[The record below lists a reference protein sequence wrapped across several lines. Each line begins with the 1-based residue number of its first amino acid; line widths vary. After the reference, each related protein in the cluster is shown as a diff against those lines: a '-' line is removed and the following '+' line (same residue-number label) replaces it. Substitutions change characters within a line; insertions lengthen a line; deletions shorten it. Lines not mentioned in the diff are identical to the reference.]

1 MTPLITAF
9 GAMAARKARK
19 LEATHQVLEE
29 KIRLSEEDPKRVS
42 QEVLQRVAQKM
53 DIGISTLR
61 KYWTECSKTDKSRE
75 SQLESTKRHKFHDV
89 QDEEGVVFGIEDL
102 VEIIASINNSHHQR
116 QSTRALS
123 APEALRYA
131 RYLLLIS
138 QKLFLFCWMLLLFLQ
153 KLFLFCWMLFLFL
166 QKLLLFFWM
175 LFLFC
180 LMQKY
185 ILRKSGTEEVLFS
198 IF

>member
-102 VEIIASINNSHHQR
+102 VEIIASVNNSHRQR
-116 QSTRALS
+116 QSTRASIFS
-123 APEALRYA
+123 AGTLPLMMRFIY
-131 RYLLLIS
+131 RSYDLYTIFNTQHNSLLILHIM
-138 QKLFLFCWMLLLFLQ
+138 QLMTFCGLAFAL
-153 KLFLFCWMLFLFL
+153 
-166 QKLLLFFWM
+166 
-175 LFLFC
+175 
-180 LMQKY
+180 
-185 ILRKSGTEEVLFS
+185 S
-198 IF
+198 

>member
-42 QEVLQRVAQKM
+42 QEVLQRVAQSM
-53 DIGISTLR
+53 NIGISTLR
-61 KYWTECSKTDKSRE
+61 KYWTEYISDKSRE

-102 VEIIASINNSHHQR
+102 VEIIASVNNSHHQR
-116 QSTRALS
+116 LSSRALS
-123 APEALRYA
+123 ASTLKEHSRPWYSAFDDES
-131 RYLLLIS
+131 YL
-138 QKLFLFCWMLLLFLQ
+138 
-153 KLFLFCWMLFLFL
+153 
-166 QKLLLFFWM
+166 
-175 LFLFC
+175 
-180 LMQKY
+180 
-185 ILRKSGTEEVLFS
+185 
-198 IF
+198 

>member
-1 MTPLITAF
+1 MRTTVAFAKIRAASSKTRVSGVVLLHSSEEREQRRGMTPLITAF

-19 LEATHQVLEE
+19 LEATRQVLEE

-123 APEALRYA
+123 AP
-131 RYLLLIS
+131 
-138 QKLFLFCWMLLLFLQ
+138 
-153 KLFLFCWMLFLFL
+153 
-166 QKLLLFFWM
+166 
-175 LFLFC
+175 
-180 LMQKY
+180 
-185 ILRKSGTEEVLFS
+185 
-198 IF
+198 